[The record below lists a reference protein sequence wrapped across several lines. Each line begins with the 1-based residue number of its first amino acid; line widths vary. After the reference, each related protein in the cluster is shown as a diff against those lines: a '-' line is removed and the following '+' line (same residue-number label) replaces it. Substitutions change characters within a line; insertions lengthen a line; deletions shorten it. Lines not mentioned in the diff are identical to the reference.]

1 MNSELFSPYTIKDVT
16 LKNRIVMSPMCM
28 YSSENE
34 DGQVT
39 NFHHVHYG
47 TRAAG
52 QVGLVMIEATAVLP
66 EGRISNKDLGIWDD
80 SLLKAYIKRQLLYMI
95 TAQKPPF
102 NLLTPEEKLN

>member
-1 MNSELFSPYTIKDVT
+1 MNYKLFSPYTIKDVT

-28 YSSENE
+28 YSSKNE

-39 NFHHVHYG
+39 NFHLIHYG

-80 SLLKAYIKRQLLYMI
+80 SLIEGLHKATTFYTR
-95 TAQKPPF
+95 
-102 NLLTPEEKLN
+102 